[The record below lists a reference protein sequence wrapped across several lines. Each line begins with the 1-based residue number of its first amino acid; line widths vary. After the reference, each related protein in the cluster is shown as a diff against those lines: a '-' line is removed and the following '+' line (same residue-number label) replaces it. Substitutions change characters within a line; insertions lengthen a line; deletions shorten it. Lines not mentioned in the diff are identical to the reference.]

1 MSEGGNSWRS
11 RIVALHAFTLVE
23 MLVVIAIIGI
33 LIALLLPILSTAK
46 GRASRLA
53 CISNQKQIAT
63 ALLLYAQ
70 NDPGGRL
77 PGTNSVTD
85 PTNDVCIG
93 FRLLIAEYVGG
104 SKSVFRCPADT
115 FLFVAIEGELQKV
128 NLSHFDF
135 HATSYGFNGSNLSS
149 TNSPPRLDG
158 LNGLR
163 LDAVQ
168 HPERTVLTCDG
179 PARFGWSWHEAQTR
193 PNYDATKLVPA
204 RNVMSFVDG
213 HAEYL
218 KTVMAVTSTNGLMAE
233 PPPGYDYQWNAN

>member
-1 MSEGGNSWRS
+1 MSGGGNSWGS

-33 LIALLLPILSTAK
+33 LIALLLPALSSAK
-46 GRASRLA
+46 GRASRVA

-70 NDPGGRL
+70 NDPEGRL

-85 PTNDVCIG
+85 LTNDVCVG
-93 FRLLIAEYVGG
+93 YRLLIAEYVGG
-104 SKSVFRCPADT
+104 SKSVYRCPTDT
-115 FLFVAIEGELQKV
+115 FMFVAMEGELQKV
-128 NLSHFDF
+128 NLSSFVLY
-135 HATSYGFNGSNLSS
+135 ATSYGFNGSNSSS
-149 TNSPPRLDG
+149 TNSPPRLNG
-158 LNGLR
+158 LNGLP
-163 LDAVQ
+163 LDAIQ
-168 HPERTVLTCDG
+168 HAQRTVLTYEL
-179 PARFGWSWHEAQTR
+179 PARHGWSWHEAQTR

-213 HAEYL
+213 HVEFL
-218 KTVMAVTSTNGLMAE
+218 KTVAALGTNGLLGE